1 MLVDI
6 KTIYK
11 VNVTYIKIAFNRFKP
26 SGYSMYHRLFLFFL
40 FLIIIIII
48 IMLIIILLIL
58 LLLLLPLLLL
68 LLLRWEY
75 SLMWAFDP
83 LMHSSQSV
91 PWCVFYRIS
100 DF

>member
-58 LLLLLPLLLL
+58 LLLL
-68 LLLRWEY
+68 RWEY

-91 PWCVFYRIS
+91 PCCVFYRIS